1 MFSNQAKVQ
10 TPEIVNGIEVDKI
23 TSVIDDINIDANNG
37 KWQFRST
44 NIWMGAA
51 KNQSEFKD
59 YLANNGENVPHIDPF
74 ILMADE
80 PPLIGGNG
88 DAANPVEYLLHALT
102 SCLTTSLVAHAAVR
116 GIVVDDINTST
127 EGDIDIRGFL
137 GMSEDVRK
145 GYQAIRINMR
155 VKSEAAAEQLKELAL
170 FSPVYDVVSNS
181 LPVELN
187 IETYS

>member
-1 MFSNQAKVQ
+1 MSTSQAAVQ
-10 TPEIVNGIEVDKI
+10 TPEVVNGIEVDKI
-23 TSVIDDINIDANNG
+23 MCVINNINADANNG
-37 KWQFRST
+37 KWQFRSE
-44 NIWMGAA
+44 NKWMGAA

-59 YLANNGENVPHIDPF
+59 YLANNGENIPHVEPF
-74 ILMADE
+74 ILKADE

-88 DAANPVEYLLHALT
+88 DAANPVEFLLHALT

-116 GIVVDDINTST
+116 GIVVEDINTST

-137 GMSEDVRK
+137 GMSEGVRK
-145 GYQAIRINMR
+145 GYQAIRITMK
-155 VKSEAAAEQLKELAL
+155 VKSKASAETLRELAL

-181 LPVELN
+181 LPVEFN